1 MTGIF
6 HRCEW
11 VPAVTDVFEVRLLGG
26 SKLAA
31 LHDAE
36 LPQKDELCGAFWGTL
51 ALRAFGIE
59 RVRDELLDQDLVARE
74 AGSTLSH
81 GDPYE
86 SLPPG
91 EEPRTDYRLELPVA
105 PDPAGAGTA
114 ASSLAQAIESCSD
127 GRLAVV
133 RIAGPWRAGAVERL
147 LERTLELAPDAVLI
161 ANLRT
166 DRLWTSKP
174 NPVLL
179 VAALS
184 GAEADAP
191 ASEWNVGHFVSLGSV
206 IRGPGGMLVGVRDTY
221 RSLGWNGNHLQ
232 PPAALD
238 AALER
243 SDTLE
248 GGVLCV
254 CRPAEAE
261 ALTLQLRADGFELRD
276 WDNGSVPA

>member
-1 MTGIF
+1 M
-6 HRCEW
+6 
-11 VPAVTDVFEVRLLGG
+11 PAVTDVVEVRLLGG
-26 SKLAA
+26 RTLAE

-36 LPQKDELCGAFWGTL
+36 LPQKDELCGAFSGTL
-51 ALRAFGIE
+51 ALRAFGID
-59 RVRDELLDQDLVARE
+59 RVRDEPVDQDLVARE

-81 GDPYE
+81 GNPYE

-91 EEPRTDYRLELPVA
+91 EQPRTDYRLELPA
-105 PDPAGAGTA
+105 ASDPAGAGTA

-133 RIAGPWRAGAVERL
+133 RIAGPWRTGAVERV

-166 DRLWTSKP
+166 DRLWASKP

-179 VAALS
+179 LAALS
-184 GAEADAP
+184 GAEVEVP
-191 ASEWNVGHFVSLGSV
+191 SSEWDVGHFASLGFV
-206 IRGPGGMLVGVRDTY
+206 IHGPGGMLVGVRDTY

-232 PPAALD
+232 PPATLD

-243 SDTLE
+243 SDKLE

-261 ALTLQLRADGFELRD
+261 ALALQLGTDGFEFRD

>member
-1 MTGIF
+1 
-6 HRCEW
+6 
-11 VPAVTDVFEVRLLGG
+11 VTDVVEVRLLGDRT
-26 SKLAA
+26 LAA

-59 RVRDELLDQDLVARE
+59 RVLDEPVDQDLVARE
-74 AGSTLSH
+74 AGSTLSN

-91 EEPRTDYRLELPVA
+91 EHPRVDYRLDLPTA

-127 GRLAVV
+127 GRLGVV
-133 RIAGPWRAGAVERL
+133 RIAGPWRAGAVERV

-166 DRLWTSKP
+166 DRLWASKP

-179 VAALS
+179 LAALA
-184 GAEADAP
+184 GAEVDVP
-191 ASEWNVGHFVSLGSV
+191 SSEWNVGHFVSLGLIV
-206 IRGPGGMLVGVRDTY
+206 RGPGGMLVGVRDTY

-243 SDTLE
+243 SDELE

-254 CRPAEAE
+254 CRPEEAE
-261 ALTLQLRADGFELRD
+261 ALTRQLGADGFELRD
-276 WDNGSVPA
+276 WDNGSVPAETA